1 MTNLA
6 HRTYRFA
13 DGDFRFYVAT
23 FGSWADDA
31 RIVFRV
37 RVDRDPRQRAAEKAI
52 CGYDRVLPLKLEGD
66 YVTRWLIS
74 HPGQRLLE
82 ALG

>member
-1 MTNLA
+1 MTNLT
-6 HRTYRFA
+6 HKTYRFA

-37 RVDRDPRQRAAEKAI
+37 RVDRDPHERAGEKGI
-52 CGYDRVLPLKLEGD
+52 RG
-66 YVTRWLIS
+66 
-74 HPGQRLLE
+74 
-82 ALG
+82 